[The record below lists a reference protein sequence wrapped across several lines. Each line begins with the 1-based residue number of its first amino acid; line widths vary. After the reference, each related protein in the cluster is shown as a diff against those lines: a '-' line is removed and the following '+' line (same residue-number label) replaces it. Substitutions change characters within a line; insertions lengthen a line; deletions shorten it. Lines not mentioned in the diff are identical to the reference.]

1 MPHTG
6 LLVKNERLSIELVH
20 LLLNSNVNEVIL
32 QQGLKQPEKPRLKD
46 WAVWAGLILVDGG
59 GI

>member
-6 LLVKNERLSIELVH
+6 LLVGNERLSIELGH

-32 QQGLKQPEKPRLKD
+32 QLEPLQPDAGLRDQ
-46 WAVWAGLILVDGG
+46 AVWARAHLGRW
-59 GI
+59 

>member
-6 LLVKNERLSIELVH
+6 LLVGNERLSIELGH

-32 QQGLKQPEKPRLKD
+32 QLEPLQPDAGLRDQ
-46 WAVWAGLILVDGG
+46 AVWARAHLADGRT
-59 GI
+59 